1 MTDQNNHELLM
12 KQLMKQLLE
21 NQLQEVQQNDKGNSS
36 FVFLENHTLNLLL
49 LSYLTRNNG
58 SSSVPATHAS
68 PPEDF
73 SAAIQEVERMSEEAN
88 EAFEEVLTMLKERF

>member
-1 MTDQNNHELLM
+1 MTDQNSHELLM

-49 LSYLTRNNG
+49 LSYLTRNSGN
-58 SSSVPATHAS
+58 SSLPATNAS
-68 PPEDF
+68 PPGDF
-73 SAAIQEVERMSEEAN
+73 SAAIQEVERMTEEGK
-88 EAFEEVLTMLKERF
+88 EAFEEVITIMKERL